1 MRFLNIIVNFL
12 VLQLAFGLIVT
23 EKVSGGPIHISG
35 VVHDHSSLND
45 SHISG
50 AILSDINTPSMKTNI
65 SGAKKILPIETP
77 ESSQS
82 KIIRKAKK
90 KGIVLEFSDR
100 PNSNKD
106 STKNVKN
113 P

>member
-1 MRFLNIIVNFL
+1 MRFFNIIVNL
-12 VLQLAFGLIVT
+12 LALQLVFGLIVT
-23 EKVSGGPIHISG
+23 KKVSGGPIHISG
-35 VVHDHSSLND
+35 VAHDYSSLNG

-50 AILSDINTPSMKTNI
+50 AVLPDVKTPSMKTSI
-65 SGAKKILPIETP
+65 SGSKKILPMETP
-77 ESSQS
+77 ELSQS

-90 KGIVLEFSDR
+90 NGITLEFLDR

-106 STKNVKN
+106 PIKNTKN